1 MIESLTIDLP
11 QLYSIVS
18 VGGSFHN
25 VRHIDLSSG
34 KIDTLLE
41 HRHVALT

>member
-1 MIESLTIDLP
+1 MIIDLP
-11 QLYSIVS
+11 RLHSIVS

-34 KIDTLLE
+34 SIDTSLE
-41 HRHVALT
+41 YRYFALR